1 MKALVT
7 GAHGF
12 IGSHLTERLLDE
24 GWAVRALVSPWG
36 KLDHLGAVLERPKLE
51 LTRANL
57 TQPESLSGVC
67 EEVDIVFHAAAK
79 VADWGAWE
87 GFYRTNVSGTEY
99 LLKEAERSKVKR
111 VVLVSSIA
119 VHPYTGFR
127 DADTRTLPK
136 DGSINAYAKSKG
148 LAEEVVA
155 NAPLET
161 VVARPGLMPFGTRD
175 PNFLR
180 VVREVKRGTLPLV
193 DGGTS
198 VFNTAYVEN
207 LVRGLVLAGTVPAAA
222 GRTYLIADEGA
233 PTWRAL
239 FTELADL
246 LGAPKPRLN
255 LPGSVVEPLSGAVE
269 RLYAKVAPQTEP
281 PLTRYRARLMRQDVH
296 FSIEDAKK
304 ELGYVPEVSWQEG
317 LRRTLQ
323 SID

>member
-12 IGSHLTERLLDE
+12 IGSHLTERLLAE

-36 KLDHLGAVLERPKLE
+36 RLDNLGAVLEHPKLE
-51 LTRANL
+51 LTSANL

-67 EEVDIVFHAAAK
+67 KEVDVVFHAAAK

-87 GFYRTNVSGTEY
+87 GFYQTNVSGTEY

-111 VVLVSSIA
+111 LVLVSSIA

-127 DADTRTLPK
+127 EADTRTLPR
-136 DGSINAYAKSKG
+136 DGSINAYAHSKV
-148 LAEEVVA
+148 LAEDVAIKSDLEVV
-155 NAPLET
+155 
-161 VVARPGLMPFGTRD
+161 VIRPGLWPFGTRD

-180 VVREVKRGTLPLV
+180 VVREVRRGTLPLV

-198 VFNTAYVEN
+198 VFNTAYAEN
-207 LVRGLVLAGTVPAAA
+207 LVQGLVLAGSAPAAA

-239 FTELADL
+239 FTELSNL
-246 LGAPKPRLN
+246 LDAPKPRLN
-255 LPGSVVEPLSGAVE
+255 LPGSIVEPLSSVVE
-269 RLYAKVAPQTEP
+269 TLYAKVAPQREP

-296 FSIEDAKK
+296 FSIENAKK
-304 ELGYVPEVSWQEG
+304 ELGYVPKVSWQEG
-317 LRRTLQ
+317 LARTLHKL
-323 SID
+323 S